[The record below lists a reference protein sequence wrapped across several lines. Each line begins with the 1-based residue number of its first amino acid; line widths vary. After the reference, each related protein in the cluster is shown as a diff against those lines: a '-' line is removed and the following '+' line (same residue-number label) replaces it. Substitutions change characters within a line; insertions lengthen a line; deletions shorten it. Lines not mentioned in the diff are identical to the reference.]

1 MSISISVIRQA
12 ASLALA
18 FVFLFAAG
26 GCLVT
31 SGSKTTQ
38 SGASVSEVTLDQI
51 RPGQTTEAWLVA
63 AAGQPSSRAK
73 VDDHTEI
80 LRYDHVE
87 TRSSGGTVFLLFAG
101 GSTRQK
107 TTSVRF
113 EVTDGVI
120 QRYWTE
126 SAGS

>member
-1 MSISISVIRQA
+1 MFHMIRQA
-12 ASLALA
+12 ICLGLSMACLL
-18 FVFLFAAG
+18 AAG

-31 SGSKTTQ
+31 SKSKTTQ

-51 RPGQTTEAWLVA
+51 RPGQTTEAWLIA
-63 AAGQPSSRAK
+63 SAGQPTSRAR

-87 TRSSGGTVFLLFAG
+87 TRTSGGTIFLLFAG
-101 GSTRQK
+101 GSTRQT

-113 EVTDGVI
+113 EVTDGI
-120 QRYWTE
+120 IARYWTE
-126 SAGS
+126 SQS